1 MRPSVRI
8 TFTLL
13 AATCC
18 DALVDLRS
26 PQKVR
31 PSSNSAYERARREA
45 RSAAFTERRA
55 LDEWSVSK
63 VTSGPSRG
71 GAAISEPFAPE
82 LATSGVSGVL
92 GFCSGKACRFVGD
105 AAALTLGFAFVFIS
119 LLSKAGYVEINYTK
133 VERDLLSLLDLN
145 KDGLVDRAEYEFA
158 SKRLVSLLVDHGIS
172 STAGFAAGFA
182 LGFLG

>member
-26 PQKVR
+26 PQKIR

-63 VTSGPSRG
+63 VGPSRS

-145 KDGLVDRAEYEFA
+145 KDGLVDQAEYEFA
-158 SKRLVSLLVDHGIS
+158 SKRLVSLLADHGIS

>member
-1 MRPSVRI
+1 M
-8 TFTLL
+8 
-13 AATCC
+13 
-18 DALVDLRS
+18 
-26 PQKVR
+26 
-31 PSSNSAYERARREA
+31 
-45 RSAAFTERRA
+45 
-55 LDEWSVSK
+55 
-63 VTSGPSRG
+63 
-71 GAAISEPFAPE
+71 
-82 LATSGVSGVL
+82 

-172 STAGFAAGFA
+172 STAGFAAGGGDTGKKDPCKKTK
-182 LGFLG
+182 L